1 MRPTPREP
9 TMTIP
14 AIPAIPSIPFFLLR
28 VALLACASFAA
39 AAAAPAPVRIGE
51 AEVRAGP
58 RGVPC
63 FSISPREE
71 RQGTPDVQAV
81 TVSDGKRLLWT
92 ATMPAERTFPLGFA
106 TCLLYGDK
114 THGGKLAALPRT
126 DAEKLEPGRVYYLR
140 IDARPGSATAS
151 HYEARFCL
159 ARQRDG
165 SAVVHHI
172 WADARAGKRLFGCL
186 APED

>member
-1 MRPTPREP
+1 
-9 TMTIP
+9 MTIP
-14 AIPAIPSIPFFLLR
+14 AISIFLLR
-28 VALLACASFAA
+28 VALLACAWSA

-71 RQGTPDVQAV
+71 RKGRPDVQGV

-92 ATMPAERTFPLGFA
+92 ASMPAERAFPLGFA
-106 TCLLYGDK
+106 TCLPYGGKVHGDK
-114 THGGKLAALPRT
+114 MASLPRT
-126 DAEKLEPGRVYYLR
+126 DAEQLEPGRVYYLR
-140 IDARPGSATAS
+140 IDALPGSGAAS

-165 SAVVHHI
+165 SAVVHQI